1 MHGLRPPPID
11 KTPMKAGPQIPA
23 TLADSA
29 EPGSKVTYRRLHLR
43 LLTLAFSGPMAHLE
57 EPFLDEY
64 HRD

>member
-1 MHGLRPPPID
+1 
-11 KTPMKAGPQIPA
+11 MKAGPQIPA